1 MRVLIKIR
9 GATMGLFIFALA
21 FGFFVLLLFLCTVYV
36 YFRLVKAVK
45 AGEEVPKWMYKLGQ
59 SFRFRYSNHY
69 TFDDITDSAALKETN
84 FFILSL
90 ILINVIFGL
99 VMHHRTNNFLEAL
112 YTVLKLQFALAIIS
126 VTLNGIVK
134 LFLVLLKPSGRAA
147 YFYSSSKAVVA
158 AVCFTSFAFT
168 LFMSM
173 TGFPARAPSLQLDKT
188 NVIIGETRAEE
199 LLKAGFSFS
208 GRMPDSEIVNKSD
221 EHSSY
226 GELVKLFKD
235 GKPYGLMSLTPEW
248 GTSDKLKNCIITFYS
263 ISANNEQL
271 SKVKFSNKELSKLTI
286 NDFKTK
292 NLTDIFSLK
301 PADYEEIKNNTFFIL
316 KLQTAG
322 YGICKSY
329 SLEANFNSD
338 GSPYSYSIRAKHSI
352 WD

>member
-1 MRVLIKIR
+1 
-9 GATMGLFIFALA
+9 MGLFIFALA

-36 YFRLVKAVK
+36 YFRLVKAVR

-69 TFDDITDSAALKETN
+69 KFDDITDSAALKETN

-90 ILINVIFGL
+90 ILVNIIFGL
-99 VMHHRTNNFLEAL
+99 VMYHRTNNFLEAL

-134 LFLVLLKPSGRAA
+134 FFLILLKPSGREA
-147 YFYSSSKAVVA
+147 YSYSSSKAVIA
-158 AVCFTSFAFT
+158 AVCLTSFVFT

-173 TGFPARAPSLQLDKT
+173 TGFPAKAPSVQFDTT
-188 NVIIGETRAEE
+188 NVIIGETRAAE
-199 LLKAGFSFS
+199 LLNAGFSFS
-208 GRMPDSEIVNKSD
+208 EKTPDSEIVNKND

-226 GELVKLFKD
+226 GELVKLVKD

-248 GTSDKLKNCIITFYS
+248 GTSDKLKNCIVTFYS
-263 ISANNEQL
+263 ISADNEQL

-322 YGICKSY
+322 YELWKSY
-329 SLEANFNSD
+329 SLEANFSAD
-338 GSPYSYSIRAKHSI
+338 GSPYSYGIRAKHSI

>member
-1 MRVLIKIR
+1 
-9 GATMGLFIFALA
+9 MGLFIFALA
-21 FGFFVLLLFLCTVYV
+21 FSLFVLLLFLCTIYV

-69 TFDDITDSAALKETN
+69 KFDDITDSAALRETN

-134 LFLVLLKPSGRAA
+134 FFLVLLKPSGRAA
-147 YFYSSSKAVVA
+147 CFYSSSKAVVA

-248 GTSDKLKNCIITFYS
+248 GTSDKLKNCIITFYG
-263 ISANNEQL
+263 ISADNEQL
-271 SKVKFSNKELSKLTI
+271 FKVKFNNKELSKLTI

-316 KLQTAG
+316 KLQTAD
-322 YGICKSY
+322 YGLWKSY

-338 GSPYSYSIRAKHSI
+338 GSPYSYGIRAKHSI